1 MQKTCRKIK
10 QIVRMHGKSKYDKS
24 ETTCREM
31 ISRALPML
39 KFTNIKVVTSV
50 WLGRGRRGAAGRM
63 LFQFLLATISETANM
78 WYGCSRVLWSKK
90 QHVAG

>member
-39 KFTNIKVVTSV
+39 KFTNIKVVMSV
-50 WLGRGRRGAAGRM
+50 WLGRGRRGGGGEDVV
-63 LFQFLLATISETANM
+63 S
-78 WYGCSRVLWSKK
+78 VLTSYNFRNSKY
-90 QHVAG
+90 VVWL